1 MLSIDQIVISV
12 CLFLLALQ
20 MSARKVNFQLGQ
32 RKGGVAPSKTTSP
45 LESHRVEPN
54 DIENGAN
61 REEMT
66 LYPLKDLLQEVIRQE
81 KQAWNKNHGIHIPV
95 EGLLP
100 WLLVVCLSV
109 I

>member
-1 MLSIDQIVISV
+1 
-12 CLFLLALQ
+12 

-32 RKGGVAPSKTTSP
+32 RKGGVTPSKSTP
-45 LESHRVEPN
+45 PFESRRVEAN
-54 DIENGAN
+54 DIENDTS

-66 LYPLKDLLQEVIRQE
+66 LYPLKDLLQEVIHQE
-81 KQAWNKNHGIHIPV
+81 KQVWNKNHGVHIPV

-100 WLLVVCLSV
+100 RLLIVCLSV